1 MALPPNPYFRLSL
14 KPDYNNYSSSSMF
27 VYVLTNVQ
35 YAGMCE
41 LMYDVS
47 VCMFDV
53 VEVSISI
60 SQRIDR

>member
-14 KPDYNNYSSSSMF
+14 KPDYKNYSSSSSML

-35 YAGMCE
+35 YAEMCE

-47 VCMFDV
+47 VYMFV
-53 VEVSISI
+53 
-60 SQRIDR
+60 

>member
-1 MALPPNPYFRLSL
+1 ML
-14 KPDYNNYSSSSMF
+14 

-47 VCMFDV
+47 VYMFDV